1 MGISSKLW
9 RIETFSLLLTP
20 YSLRLTL
27 SRKCAPV
34 PPPANA
40 GRRVAR
46 GGTSSAGSPPPSL
59 RSAACFPTDPARD
72 RPAPPRDRPGTPT
85 PAGRVF
91 QATTP
96 RSTGRGLRRDPVQG
110 WSNRTAPA
118 APGRPGSRM
127 SWLRTTP
134 TPDRVWPDPPDAPP
148 GLSRHGVAD
157 QPAPE

>member
-20 YSLRLTL
+20 RASRLTL

-46 GGTSSAGSPPPSL
+46 GGTSSAGPPPPSL

-85 PAGRVF
+85 
-91 QATTP
+91 
-96 RSTGRGLRRDPVQG
+96 
-110 WSNRTAPA
+110 TA
-118 APGRPGSRM
+118 RPEDQER
-127 SWLRTTP
+127 TP
-134 TPDRVWPDPPDAPP
+134 TLP
-148 GLSRHGVAD
+148 
-157 QPAPE
+157 